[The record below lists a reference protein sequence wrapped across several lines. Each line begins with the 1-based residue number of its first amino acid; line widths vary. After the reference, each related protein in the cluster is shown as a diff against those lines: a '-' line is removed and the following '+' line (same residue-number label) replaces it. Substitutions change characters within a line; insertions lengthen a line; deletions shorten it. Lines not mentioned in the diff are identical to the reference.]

1 METKGESMSKGMT
14 LLEIMIVVIIIG
26 ILARIALPVYIR
38 AVEKGRSAE
47 ARTILGQIRDAQMA
61 YFLEYDAYSASWP
74 PLNLPSV
81 PTSCAPTSYF
91 WYALGPSSGGA
102 TATRCI
108 SGGRPPDGP
117 EAYTFTIDQS
127 GTIISSKIFM

>member
-1 METKGESMSKGMT
+1 MT

-26 ILARIALPVYIR
+26 ILARISLPLYVR
-38 AVEKGRSAE
+38 TVEKGRSAE

-61 YFLEYDAYSASWP
+61 YFMEFDSYSASWP

-81 PTSCAPTSYF
+81 PTSCVPTNYF

-102 TATRCI
+102 TATRCM
-108 SGGRPPDGP
+108 SGGRKPDWV

-127 GTIISSKIFM
+127 GTLTSSKIFM